1 MKRPTRLI
9 LLAATALAALLTVG
23 GTVASAHG
31 GPGRGGF
38 KGGNADDLVA
48 TAAKELD
55 VTAARLTTAITNA
68 AVARID
74 EAVTDDDIEAA
85 DAADLKERARDNLGY
100 AMRISRT
107 RAVASSLGITTTKL
121 NDGFRAARKALI
133 LARINEAVADG
144 DLTAARAAELKADL
158 EDAELPG
165 YKPFGFHGFHG
176 FGGGFGFHGRK

>member
-1 MKRPTRLI
+1 MTRRTRF
-9 LLAATALAALLTVG
+9 LLAAAASLVALLTLG
-23 GTVASAHG
+23 GTLAAAHG

-38 KGGNADDLVA
+38 KGGNAEDLVA
-48 TAAKELD
+48 AAAKELD

-74 EAVTDDDIEAA
+74 EAVADDDLEAA
-85 DAADLKERARDNLGY
+85 DATELKERARDNLGF

-107 RAVASSLGITTTKL
+107 RVVASNLGVTTTKL

-144 DLTAARAAELKADL
+144 DLTAAQAADLKADL

-165 YKPFGFHGFHG
+165 YKPFGFHGFA
-176 FGGGFGFHGRK
+176 GGFGHHGRK